1 MRQILPVPAHHHT
14 HEQLAVELNT
24 TSALAN
30 YATEAGNSARNSS
43 FDHLAMAEYRMKHDM
58 SPSTCRV
65 ETKPIEDLACRPF
78 AFHLSTRQFH
88 PTGTAACRKNSRNS
102 HSQDWPAG
110 HPIHTKTLTT
120 RHSLVVFTQ
129 RPTGDK
135 QGRLSV
141 LKHVQDKFQEATAM
155 PRMRTRVCWQLE
167 MVLLLV
173 SVLSTLGSVMA
184 IKPGLCEVD
193 TGQSS
198 IILDMEESRDT
209 QLNQATSPAELPIV
223 GDPFS
228 EIVLE
233 LVFPKGLPLFILNG
247 KKLQLL
253 KPLDRD
259 EENLSHI
266 VFQCIP
272 LSTEVVA
279 LQGKCCKRKCCDR
292 KLTIQARHSDHAVL
306 LGFLLSEPRLALQ
319 DSRIQ
324 HPHPSHARVAGILET
339 FLNQESH
346 WKGYFCILHPIL
358 TCTVVATNKKRTI
371 PVIIRVSDIND
382 NPPVF
387 VKTPYHTSVSEGS
400 YQTSVLEV
408 SLTNLER
415 QGSYQTNVS
424 EVSLTNLERQG
435 SYQTSVS
442 EMSLTNLQRQGSYQT
457 IVLEVSLTNLEHQ
470 GSYQTSVSEVSLTN
484 LERQGPTKIGSW
496 RLYKELAL
504 SVGIKLDIRYPYVFH
519 SGSGTA
525 VPESSGRENKL
536 LLLPV
541 YSMRAH
547 SSG

>member
-1 MRQILPVPAHHHT
+1 
-14 HEQLAVELNT
+14 
-24 TSALAN
+24 
-30 YATEAGNSARNSS
+30 
-43 FDHLAMAEYRMKHDM
+43 
-58 SPSTCRV
+58 
-65 ETKPIEDLACRPF
+65 
-78 AFHLSTRQFH
+78 
-88 PTGTAACRKNSRNS
+88 
-102 HSQDWPAG
+102 
-110 HPIHTKTLTT
+110 
-120 RHSLVVFTQ
+120 
-129 RPTGDK
+129 
-135 QGRLSV
+135 
-141 LKHVQDKFQEATAM
+141 M

-266 VFQCIP
+266 VFQ
-272 LSTEVVA
+272 
-279 LQGKCCKRKCCDR
+279 
-292 KLTIQARHSDHAVL
+292 
-306 LGFLLSEPRLALQ
+306 
-319 DSRIQ
+319 
-324 HPHPSHARVAGILET
+324 
-339 FLNQESH
+339 
-346 WKGYFCILHPIL
+346 L

-408 SLTNLER
+408 SRTNLERQGSYQTSILEVSRTNLERQGSYQTRVSEVSLTNLERQGSYQTSVSEGSYQTSVSEMSLTNLERQGSYQTSVLEVSRTNLERQGSYQTSVSEVSLTNLERQGSYQTSVSEVSLTNLER

-435 SYQTSVS
+435 SYQTSV
-442 EMSLTNLQRQGSYQT
+442 L
-457 IVLEVSLTNLEHQ
+457 
-470 GSYQTSVSEVSLTN
+470 EVSLTN
-484 LERQGPTKIGSW
+484 LERQGSYQNRVLELTPVGTTIFQGVQAEDPDAGVNGQVDYHVVPGDGVGLGLDGGVGRD
-496 RLYKELAL
+496 RLNVADGAGFFSINLPHQGQVTVNRSLDYEKTQRYLVTIVA
-504 SVGIKLDIRYPYVFH
+504 SVSTVFP
-519 SGSGTA
+519 SGSD
-525 VPESSGRENKL
+525 EII
-536 LLLPV
+536 
-541 YSMRAH
+541 
-547 SSG
+547 